1 MKIVDLLERVFKMYS
16 FDDRENLR
24 HNNKTFC
31 KLFGGAVHIVAMV
44 VVAGLSIN
52 TPSVFH

>member
-1 MKIVDLLERVFKMYS
+1 MYW
-16 FDDRENLR
+16 FDDRENVR
-24 HNNKTFC
+24 QNNKTFC